1 MTDVSAPAAV
11 LPRRTERLLLRPL
24 RRGDEA
30 DVLAYR
36 SRADVVRYMPTQ
48 PLQPADA
55 PAFITERA
63 AATQITADEDK
74 IILAVEYDGHVIG
87 DLLVRAGQLAGR
99 QAEIGWALH
108 PGYHGR
114 GLATEAAHELLVLAF
129 ADLRMHRVFA
139 QLDPRNGASA
149 RLCVRLGMRREAYF
163 REDIWF
169 KGEWG
174 DTAVYALLAAEWR
187 GDRPRRPT
195 SEGLGVRAEHVDRV
209 QSGGRGGNGVG

>member
-1 MTDVSAPAAV
+1 MTEVVAPAAV
-11 LPRRTERLLLRPL
+11 LPRRTERLLLRPF

-36 SRADVVRYMPTQ
+36 SRADVVRYMPAE
-48 PLQPADA
+48 PLKPDEAA
-55 PAFITERA
+55 AFITERA

-74 IILAVEYDGHVIG
+74 IILAVEHDGHVIG
-87 DLLVRAGQLAGR
+87 DLLVRAGKLADR
-99 QAEIGWALH
+99 QAEIGWALN

-114 GLATEAAHELLVLAF
+114 GLATEAARELLVMAF
-129 ADLRMHRVFA
+129 ADLRMHRVWA
-139 QLDPRNGASA
+139 QLDPRNDASV
-149 RLCVRLGMRREAYF
+149 RLCERLGMRREAYF

-187 GDRPRRPT
+187 APTCEPGQVGD
-195 SEGLGVRAEHVDRV
+195 LDVHADRF
-209 QSGGRGGNGVG
+209 G

>member
-1 MTDVSAPAAV
+1 VTDVSAPAAL
-11 LPRRTERLLLRPL
+11 LPRRTERLLLRPF
-24 RRGDEA
+24 RCGDEA

-36 SRADVVRYMPTQ
+36 SRADVVRYMPAE
-48 PLQPADA
+48 PLQPGDA
-55 PAFITERA
+55 AAFITERA
-63 AATQITADEDK
+63 AATQIAADEDK
-74 IILAVEYDGHVIG
+74 IVLAVEYDGHVIG
-87 DLLVRAGQLAGR
+87 DLLVRAGQLANR

-114 GLATEAAHELLVLAF
+114 GLATEAARELLVLAF

-139 QLDPRNGASA
+139 QLDPRNSASA
-149 RLCVRLGMRREAYF
+149 RLCGRLGMRREAYF

-187 GDRPRRPT
+187 AAAHA
-195 SEGLGVRAEHVDRV
+195 S
-209 QSGGRGGNGVG
+209 